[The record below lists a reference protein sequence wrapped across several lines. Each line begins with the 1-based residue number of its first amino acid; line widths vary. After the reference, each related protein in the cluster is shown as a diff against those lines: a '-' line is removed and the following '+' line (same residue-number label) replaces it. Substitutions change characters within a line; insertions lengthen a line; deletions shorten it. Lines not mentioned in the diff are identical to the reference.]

1 MARGRTASGGTDR
14 EGSGLSLGTRGP
26 ARAPRRLQ
34 SQNGAESKETPHR
47 YINVLNSL
55 AVPPH
60 RM

>member
-1 MARGRTASGGTDR
+1 MARGRTASGGNDR
-14 EGSGLSLGTRGP
+14 EVSGLSLGP